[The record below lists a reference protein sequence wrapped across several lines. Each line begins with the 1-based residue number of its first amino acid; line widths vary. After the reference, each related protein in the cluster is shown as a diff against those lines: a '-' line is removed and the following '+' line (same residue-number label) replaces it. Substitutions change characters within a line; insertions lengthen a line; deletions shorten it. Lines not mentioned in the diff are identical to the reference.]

1 MTLTVCDVSDKD
13 ILRAC
18 EIEFVAYKDSPLAP
32 ILLSGPLPPD
42 AVQQRARELTELR
55 EKDSTVHYQQCRDE
69 ATGKMVAFTKYVIVQ
84 NPDDVATPTDP
95 PHIGPGRNVEA
106 TLMYAGGL
114 AEKKR
119 EILGNRPHMYLHLL
133 HTDPDHQGRG
143 AGSLLLDWGIKRS
156 DELGLPIYL
165 ESSAAGHRFYQNR
178 GFKDVEFLTVN
189 FTPWG
194 GPIHQQPLM
203 LREPLQR

>member
-1 MTLTVCDVSDKD
+1 MTLTVCDVSDEH

-32 ILLSGPLPPD
+32 VLLPGPLPSD
-42 AVQQRARELTELR
+42 AVQERARELIESR
-55 EKDSTVHYQQCRDE
+55 RNDPTVYYRQCRDE
-69 ATGKMVAFTKYVIVQ
+69 VTGKMVAFTKYLIVQ

-95 PHIGPGRNVEA
+95 PHIGSGRNIQA
-106 TLMYAGGL
+106 TLMYTGSL
-114 AEKKR
+114 AQKKR

-143 AGSLLLDWGIKRS
+143 AGGLLLDWGIKRA

-178 GFKDVEFLTVN
+178 GFKDVEFFKVD

-203 LREPLQR
+203 LREPL